1 MTGGEAPG
9 SAALGP
15 APAAVL
21 PHGRTAMFV
30 LLGALTSVG
39 PLAIDLYLPAL
50 PRLAADLG
58 VSASAAQLS
67 LTAFMVGLGAGQ
79 VVVGPLSDAHGR
91 RRPMLVGFAAFC
103 AVSALCAAA
112 PSVEVLVVLRLLQG
126 LTAATGVALTK
137 AVVRDLYGGIEAARF
152 FSMLML
158 VTGLV
163 PLLAPL
169 LGAELLRITPWPG
182 LFGVLAAAGGLLW
195 LTALLALPETH
206 PPALRSGAAP
216 RAVLRPLVRVLRHR
230 AFLVPTLT
238 AALASGA
245 MFGYV
250 SNASFVL
257 QDVHA
262 LSPQGFSL
270 LFGVNSAG
278 MIASGQLAGRLAGRV
293 PMRRLLAAGLA
304 LSGAAGALLLVAAL
318 AGLGLPVVTA
328 ALFLLTSGSGMVYP
342 MALTIAM
349 SSQPASRAGSASSVF
364 GLAQWSVGGIVGPA
378 VGAFGTGTL
387 TPLAV
392 AVAALSL
399 AGCLSAAV
407 FLRGKD

>member
-1 MTGGEAPG
+1 M
-9 SAALGP
+9 S
-15 APAAVL
+15 
-21 PHGRTAMFV
+21 V
-30 LLGALTSVG
+30 LLGALTSIG

-79 VVVGPLSDAHGR
+79 VVVGPISDAYGR
-91 RRPMLVGFAAFC
+91 RRPLLIGFAAFC
-103 AVSALCAAA
+103 AVSALCALA
-112 PSVEVLVVLRLLQG
+112 PSIHVLVALRLLQG

-137 AVVRDLYGGIEAARF
+137 AVVRDLYGGVEAARF

-163 PLLAPL
+163 PL

-206 PPALRSGAAP
+206 PPALRGGTAP
-216 RAVLRPLVRVLRHR
+216 RAVLRPLVQVLGHR

-250 SNASFVL
+250 SSASFVL
-257 QDVHA
+257 QDVYE

-278 MIASGQLAGRLAGRV
+278 MIAFGQLAGRLAGRV
-293 PMRRLLAAGLA
+293 PMRRLLEAGLV
-304 LSGAAGALLLVAAL
+304 LSGAAGALLLAAAL
-318 AGLGLPVVTA
+318 TGLGLPAVTA
-328 ALFLLTSGSGMVYP
+328 SLFLLTSGTGMVYP

-364 GLAQWSVGGIVGPA
+364 GLAQWTAGGLVGPV

-392 AVAALSL
+392 AVAVLTL

-407 FLRGKD
+407 FLRGRD